1 MIMDTM
7 DAVFFLGTRTC
18 GYSMRY
24 TPLGVEDHV
33 IVVAAH
39 GPGASLDQ
47 QTPSRD
53 YLLSYARQLIYTSTS
68 SLRNLAVIALRRVCL
83 TSSKTIQQIE

>member
-1 MIMDTM
+1 MDTM

-18 GYSMRY
+18 SYSMGY

-39 GPGASLDQ
+39 GPGASLRLRR
-47 QTPSRD
+47 TPSRD
-53 YLLSYARQLIYTSTS
+53 YLLNYRQLIYTNTS
-68 SLRNLAVIALRRVCL
+68 SLGNLAVIAPRRVCL
-83 TSSKTIQQIE
+83 TS